1 MVLELVESS
10 LKYQATTAAW
20 YDSHNY
26 QFKNTKS
33 HCSVVR
39 ELVKSIQK
47 YQATSTAWYGNN
59 NYQSKNTTSHR
70 SVVRELVKS
79 IQRYQ
84 TTATAWYDSHN
95 YQFKNANSHLAVVRK
110 PVNPIQKY
118 QTPDKLAAP
127 PARKPSVKPLYRPR
141 EGAEP
146 VAPRQDF
153 AAQTKKRRLTVDFA
167 RKKRQQ
173 PDGRK
178 RGRGQQNRA
187 LVDFAQDKKISSRA
201 QKRS

>member
-1 MVLELVESS
+1 MERKQYNLAINTKAFRFVVLEFVESS
-10 LKYQATTAAW
+10 LKYQA
-20 YDSHNY
+20 
-26 QFKNTKS
+26 
-33 HCSVVR
+33 
-39 ELVKSIQK
+39 
-47 YQATSTAWYGNN
+47 
-59 NYQSKNTTSHR
+59 
-70 SVVRELVKS
+70 
-79 IQRYQ
+79 
-84 TTATAWYDSHN
+84 TATAWYDSHN
-95 YQFKNANSHLAVVRK
+95 YQFKNTNSHFAVVRMLVKSIQQYQATATAWYGSHNYQFKNTNSHLAVVRK
-110 PVNPIQKY
+110 LVNPIQKY
-118 QTPDKLAAP
+118 QTPGKSAAP

>member
-10 LKYQATTAAW
+10 LKYQATATAW

-26 QFKNTKS
+26 QFKNTNSHFAVVRMLVKS
-33 HCSVVR
+33 IQQYQATATAWYDSYNYQFKNTKAHCSVVR

-47 YQATSTAWYGNN
+47 YQATT
-59 NYQSKNTTSHR
+59 
-70 SVVRELVKS
+70 V
-79 IQRYQ
+79 
-84 TTATAWYDSHN
+84 AWYDSHN
-95 YQFKNANSHLAVVRK
+95 YQFKNTNSHLAVVRK

-118 QTPDKLAAP
+118 QTPGKSAAP

-141 EGAEP
+141 EDAEP

-167 RKKRQQ
+167 PKKREQ

-178 RGRGQQNRA
+178 RGRGSKTERSW
-187 LVDFAQDKKISSRA
+187 ISHRI
-201 QKRS
+201 KR

>member
-1 MVLELVESS
+1 MVRELVKSIQQ
-10 LKYQATTAAW
+10 YQATTVEW

-26 QFKNTKS
+26 QFKNTKP
-33 HCSVVR
+33 HRFVVR
-39 ELVKSIQK
+39 MLVKSIQK
-47 YQATSTAWYGNN
+47 YQATATAWYGNN
-59 NYQSKNTTSHR
+59 NYQFKNTNSHR
-70 SVVRELVKS
+70 SVVRKL
-79 IQRYQ
+79 
-84 TTATAWYDSHN
+84 
-95 YQFKNANSHLAVVRK
+95 
-110 PVNPIQKY
+110 VNPIQKY
-118 QTPDKLAAP
+118 QTPGKSAAP